1 MSKLIIALGAV
12 VVLGGGA
19 TLMASRALPGNVLY
33 GFKLSVIETVQGA
46 LAGDGEGRAMWEVRA
61 ADRRLKEAGEA
72 AALGRLDAKAQ
83 TMLARNFDNHIER
96 TAMEVSGLEAKGNYQ
111 ASKNIAMALTRIL
124 VENANAFASVQAQA
138 ETDAN
143 AESRKSLTS
152 LSAKVQSTLT
162 AAAMIATRQPAEET
176 ANTNNT
182 VDVQGEGGANL
193 GL

>member
-1 MSKLIIALGAV
+1 MLKLLIGLCAAAV
-12 VVLGGGA
+12 VVGGTIVLA
-19 TLMASRALPGNVLY
+19 NQAMPGDVLY
-33 GFKLSVIETVQGA
+33 GFKLSVLETVRGA
-46 LAGDGEGRAMWEVRA
+46 LAGDGEARAMWEVSA

-72 AALGRLDAKAQ
+72 AALGRLDTKAQ

-162 AAAMIATRQPAEET
+162 AAVMIATRQPEAET

>member
-1 MSKLIIALGAV
+1 MSKLLIGLCAAAV
-12 VVLGGGA
+12 VVGGTIVLA
-19 TLMASRALPGNVLY
+19 NQAMPGDVLY
-33 GFKLSVIETVQGA
+33 GFKLSVLETVRGA
-46 LAGDGEGRAMWEVRA
+46 LAGDGEARAMWEVSA

-72 AALGRLDAKAQ
+72 AALGRLDTKAQ

-111 ASKNIAMALTRIL
+111 ASRNIATALTRIL

-162 AAAMIATRQPAEET
+162 AAAMIATRQPAEVL
-176 ANTNNT
+176 A
-182 VDVQGEGGANL
+182 Q
-193 GL
+193 